1 MSSRIDLLTLK
12 LIVATIEERSLA
24 KAADRHHIAIS
35 ALSKRISDLERAF
48 KVQLLHR
55 MHKGIEPTAAG
66 LALLAHARII
76 NRDVAQ
82 LEDELSDYAEGVRG
96 HVRLFAN
103 ETTAFG
109 FLPDDLSVFMQKYPL
124 VRIEFQTENN
134 QTVIQAVI
142 ENAADIGIFAGDMP
156 ASDLAVFPYRR
167 DQLVVLAPRAH
178 ALSLRDKVNFS
189 ELLDYELIEHEPR
202 SAIETYM
209 LHAASNLGKP
219 LKTRIRV
226 TSLDTACRMVEAGLG
241 IAIVTDQF
249 AIRLAPTLAI
259 ASVVLDEP
267 WASRLHKIGTRRT
280 SDLPVAA
287 SLLLDHLRSCVEA
300 GFDSR
305 RGSTS

>member
-12 LIVATIEERSLA
+12 LIVATIEEKSLA

-82 LEDELSDYAEGVRG
+82 LEEELSEYAEGVRG
-96 HVRLFAN
+96 HVRIFAN

-109 FLPDDLSVFMQKYPL
+109 FLPEDLSIFMQKYPL
-124 VRIEFQTENN
+124 VRVEFQTKNN
-134 QTVIQAVI
+134 QTVVQAVI
-142 ENAADIGIFAGDMP
+142 ENAADIGIFAGDVP
-156 ASDLAVFPYRR
+156 ASELEVFFYRR
-167 DQLVVLAPRAH
+167 DQLVVLVPKAH
-178 ALSLRDKVNFS
+178 ALSQRDKVSFS
-189 ELLDYELIEHEPR
+189 ELLEYELIEHEPR
-202 SAIETYM
+202 SAIETHM
-209 LHAASNLGKP
+209 LHAANNLGKP

-249 AIRLAPTLAI
+249 SIRLAPTMAI
-259 ASVVLDEP
+259 ASVRLDEP
-267 WASRLHKIGTRRT
+267 WASRQHKVGTRRI

-287 SLLLDHLRSCVEA
+287 NLLLEHLRNCVA
-300 GFDSR
+300 ASPVANGK
-305 RGSTS
+305 STS